1 MDARPAGGARPPL
14 TITTLTSPVPY
25 PAVAPGEPVPG
36 ETPPA
41 PHVPIHG
48 VRPTEGPLGSIL
60 REVPTPSAVERV
72 QQLQDQVTADPALTQ
87 WLRDYTAS
95 VLEDAAQLL
104 AGYTA
109 AGLTPEVALRR
120 MAAASRI
127 QNGPL
132 W

>member
-1 MDARPAGGARPPL
+1 MTG
-14 TITTLTSPVPY
+14 PVPY

-48 VRPTEGPLGSIL
+48 VRATAGPLAGVL
-60 REVPTPSAVERV
+60 REVPQPAAAERV
-72 QQLQDQVTADPALTQ
+72 AALQEQITADPALTQ
-87 WLRDYTAS
+87 WLRNFMADT
-95 VLEDAAQLL
+95 LTDAAQLL
-104 AGYTA
+104 PGYTA
-109 AGLTPEVALRR
+109 AGLTADEALRR
-120 MAAASRI
+120 MAAAARV